1 MLSFGHPSVPF
12 SGGMFDRRVGLLG
25 QLMECPFCQSQT
37 SVYSKRCN
45 SCGKAIPPGQYLL
58 EESGAVEAGVP
69 DTSAA
74 AAGAPRTQGQYRF
87 ARLGDRFIAFVLDTA
102 FLFGLFAIVDA
113 WVFTRWGSVE
123 GNELRL
129 TTASLLIAITLN
141 ATVLFLYGWL
151 LEAAWGATLGKA
163 MVGIRVVGTR
173 QGRSFSACAVR
184 NVLRIIDG
192 LGFYLV
198 GTAIAACSAARQ
210 RVGDIYAR
218 TVVIEESFA
227 SSIRVAVVVLWIAS
241 LAGAG
246 WAVPRICSVNRFAPP
261 PYLSQVLIRVGRNE
275 SLAYLQVGS
284 LTVNVQLASNPS
296 DHSALASA
304 ESTRSQ

>member
-1 MLSFGHPSVPF
+1 
-12 SGGMFDRRVGLLG
+12 
-25 QLMECPFCQSQT
+25 MECPFCQRQT
-37 SVYSKRCN
+37 GVYSKQCKN
-45 SCGKAIPPGQYLL
+45 CGKPIPPGQRLL
-58 EESGAVEAGVP
+58 EESGVIEPASPVTFE
-69 DTSAA
+69 A
-74 AAGAPRTQGQYRF
+74 AAGTAPRHQGRYRY

-113 WVFTRWGSVE
+113 WAFTRWGSVE
-123 GNELRL
+123 GTELQL
-129 TTASLLIAITLN
+129 TTASLIIAITLN
-141 ATVLFLYGWL
+141 TTLLFLYGSL
-151 LEAAWGATLGKA
+151 LEAACGATLGKA
-163 MVGIRVVGTR
+163 MVGIKVAGTAR
-173 QGRSFSACAVR
+173 PRSFSACAVR
-184 NVLRIIDG
+184 NVLRIVDG

-198 GTAIAACSAARQ
+198 GTVVAACSAARQ

-218 TVVIEESFA
+218 TAVIEESFG
-227 SSIRVAVVVLWIAS
+227 SGIRVTAIVLWIAS

-284 LTVNVQLASNPS
+284 LSLNVQFASNPP

>member
-1 MLSFGHPSVPF
+1 
-12 SGGMFDRRVGLLG
+12 
-25 QLMECPFCQSQT
+25 MECPFCQSPT
-37 SVYSKRCN
+37 SAYSKRCN

-58 EESGAVEAGVP
+58 EESGVVEPVAV
-69 DTSAA
+69 DTFEAA
-74 AAGAPRTQGQYRF
+74 APTSRTQGRYRF

-102 FLFGLFAIVDA
+102 FLFGVFAIVDA
-113 WVFTRWGSVE
+113 WAFTRWGSVE
-123 GNELRL
+123 GSELRL
-129 TTASLLIAITLN
+129 STASLLIAVTLN
-141 ATVLFLYGWL
+141 ATVFFLYGWL

-198 GTAIAACSAARQ
+198 GTAVAACSAARQ

-227 SSIRVAVVVLWIAS
+227 SSIRVAAVVLWMAS

-246 WAVPRICSVNRFAPP
+246 WAVSRICSVNRFAPP

>member
-1 MLSFGHPSVPF
+1 
-12 SGGMFDRRVGLLG
+12 
-25 QLMECPFCQSQT
+25 MECPFCLCQIAA
-37 SVYSKRCN
+37 YSKQCKH
-45 SCGKAIPPGQYLL
+45 CGRAVPPGQYLL
-58 EESGAVEAGVP
+58 EESGIVEP
-69 DTSAA
+69 TSSASLGCAA
-74 AAGAPRTQGQYRF
+74 KRAPGTQEQYRY

-102 FLFGLFAIVDA
+102 FLFGLFVLVDSWA
-113 WVFTRWGSVE
+113 FMRWGLVE
-123 GNELRL
+123 GTELRL
-129 TTASLLIAITLN
+129 TTGSLLIAITMN
-141 ATVLFLYGWL
+141 AALLFLYGFL

-163 MVGIRVVGTR
+163 MVGIKVAGA
-173 QGRSFSACAVR
+173 GRPRSISNCALR
-184 NVLRIIDG
+184 NLLRIIDG

-198 GTAIAACSAARQ
+198 GTAVAACSAARQ

-218 TVVIEESFA
+218 TVVVEESFG
-227 SSIRVAVVVLWIAS
+227 SSVRVAVVVLWIAS

-284 LTVNVQLASNPS
+284 LSVNVQLTSNPPG
-296 DHSALASA
+296 HSALASA

>member
-1 MLSFGHPSVPF
+1 
-12 SGGMFDRRVGLLG
+12 LG
-25 QLMECPFCQSQT
+25 RT
-37 SVYSKRCN
+37 AKR
-45 SCGKAIPPGQYLL
+45 APG
-58 EESGAVEAGVP
+58 
-69 DTSAA
+69 
-74 AAGAPRTQGQYRF
+74 TQEQYRY

-102 FLFGLFAIVDA
+102 FLFGLFAVVDA
-113 WVFTRWGSVE
+113 WAFTRWGSVE
-123 GNELRL
+123 GTELRL
-129 TTASLLIAITLN
+129 TTASLLIAIIMN
-141 ATVLFLYGWL
+141 ATLLFLYCFL
-151 LEAAWGATLGKA
+151 LEAAWGATLGKV
-163 MVGIRVVGTR
+163 MVGIKVAGA
-173 QGRSFSACAVR
+173 GRPRSISNCALR

-198 GTAIAACSAARQ
+198 GTAVAACSAARQ

-218 TVVIEESFA
+218 TVVIEESFG
-227 SSIRVAVVVLWIAS
+227 SSVRVAVVVLWIAS

-284 LTVNVQLASNPS
+284 LSVNVQLVSNPLG
-296 DHSALASA
+296 HSALVSA

>member
-1 MLSFGHPSVPF
+1 
-12 SGGMFDRRVGLLG
+12 
-25 QLMECPFCQSQT
+25 MECPFCQSQT

-58 EESGAVEAGVP
+58 EESGVVEPAAV
-69 DTSAA
+69 DTFEAA
-74 AAGAPRTQGQYRF
+74 ATAPRTQGRYRF

-113 WVFTRWGSVE
+113 WAFTRWGSVE
-123 GNELRL
+123 GSELRL
-129 TTASLLIAITLN
+129 STASLLIAVTLN
-141 ATVLFLYGWL
+141 ATISFLYAWL

-198 GTAIAACSAARQ
+198 GTAVAACSAARQ

-275 SLAYLQVGS
+275 SLAYLTVGS
-284 LTVNVQLASNPS
+284 LSLNVQFASNPP